1 MHWLPRAVGTKH
13 HKRSGFKQQKQ
24 IVLTVLKSSSSRCQ
38 QRWLFL
44 RSVRGNVLQASCLAS
59 AGNLWHSRA
68 YSCTTPISSL
78 ILKGHSPAVGL
89 CTHFPFLWG
98 PPSCWSRVYPNDLIL
113 TNYICEDPISKEG
126 PSQSEGPGVRTP
138 FHPFISGGG
147 KGGGNITLSV
157 THVLY

>member
-24 IVLTVLKSSSSRCQ
+24 IVLTVLKSSRSRCQ

-44 RSVRGNVLQASCLAS
+44 RSVRGNVFQATCLAF
-59 AGNLWHSRA
+59 ADNLWHSWA

-98 PPSCWSRVYPNDLIL
+98 LPSCWSRVYPNDLIL

-126 PSQSEGPGVRTP
+126 PSLRDQELGLHAIHSFLEGARVVGM
-138 FHPFISGGG
+138 
-147 KGGGNITLSV
+147 
-157 THVLY
+157 